1 MISAALAFF
10 TTNPTIIAIMGGIIA
25 AIAWGFRQRLAGA
38 SAERAKQAASQSKA
52 VSEAQA
58 IDDAIAGRAPAANR
72 EELGT
77 WSPKP

>member
-1 MISAALAFF
+1 MIATALAFL
-10 TTNPTIIAIMGGIIA
+10 TTNPTLIAIMGGIIG

-38 SAERAKQAASQSKA
+38 AAERAKQASAQSKA

-58 IDDAIAGRAPAANR
+58 IDDAIAGRAPATNR
-72 EELGT
+72 EELSR

>member
-1 MISAALAFF
+1 MTAILAFF
-10 TTNPTIIAIMGGIIA
+10 ATNPKIIAIMGGIVA

-72 EELGT
+72 EELT
-77 WSPKP
+77 KWSKS